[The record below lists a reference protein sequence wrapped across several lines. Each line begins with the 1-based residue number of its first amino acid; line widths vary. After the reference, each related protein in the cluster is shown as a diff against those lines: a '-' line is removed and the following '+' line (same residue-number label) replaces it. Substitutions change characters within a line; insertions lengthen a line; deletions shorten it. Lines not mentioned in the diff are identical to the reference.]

1 MDEKEKAVLAEKTK
15 RKTHTSSAVKNR
27 YNDKVYTRAHADLPK
42 DLVSAFKEKVAANGT
57 TTAAVLRQAIERYI
71 EDNETATKH
80 IYGNNGY
87 TRIYAALPKD
97 LVAKFKETV
106 ANNGT
111 STAAVFRKALEQY
124 IENSGE

>member
-1 MDEKEKAVLAEKTK
+1 MDEKEKAAPTENAK
-15 RKTHTSSAVKNR
+15 RKTHTSSATKNR
-27 YNDKVYTRAHADLPK
+27 YNKKVYTRARADLPK
-42 DLVSAFKEKVAANGT
+42 DLVSKFKETVAANGT
-57 TTAAVLRQAIERYI
+57 TTAAVLRKAVEKYI
-71 EDNETATKH
+71 EDSESTTKH

-97 LVAKFKETV
+97 LVAKFKEAV

-124 IENSGE
+124 IENNCE